1 MQDTTEADARMRDVA
16 AAAWT
21 WGRSNPGLTWARVH
35 RRGKAPHAHVRRAH
49 DDDSKQDRR

>member
-35 RRGKAPHAHVRRAH
+35 RRGKAPHAHVRRVH